1 MNFVLDVFLFPAYP
15 SRMQQQTS
23 NMPFKGRGAVSN
35 ASSRFERYS
44 REALGDGDAIGE
56 DDLPEA
62 PPTVVV
68 EELSRS
74 IISRNSSPD
83 ISFDQSI
90 NPYKGCEHGCVY
102 CYARPT
108 HAYLGLSP
116 GLDFETRLFAKH
128 NAARTLER
136 ELRKPGY
143 RPRTIMLGANTD
155 PYQPVER
162 QRRITREILE
172 VLAAFDHPVAITTK
186 SALIARDIDI
196 LAPMAER
203 GLASVG
209 MSVTTLDPRLARTL
223 EPRAAAPWR
232 RVETIRALS
241 GAGVPVMVMVAPVI
255 PFLNDPELE
264 TVLAAA
270 AGAGASRANYIL
282 LRLPMEVKELFSQW
296 LRTHVPDRAERVLN
310 QVRDAR
316 NGHLYVSEFGRRMT
330 GTGAYAELLAQ
341 RFRLACRRLGL
352 NTDRPNETALDTRRF
367 RPPPADGEQ
376 LSLL

>member
-1 MNFVLDVFLFPAYP
+1 
-15 SRMQQQTS
+15 MQQQS
-23 NMPFKGRGAVSN
+23 SIMPFKGRGAVSN

-44 REALGDGDAIGE
+44 REALGDGDPIGE

-270 AGAGASRANYIL
+270 AGAGAARANYIL
-282 LRLPMEVKELFSQW
+282 LRLPMEVKELFSQC

-352 NTDRPNETALDTRRF
+352 NAGRPDETGLDTRRF
-367 RPPPADGEQ
+367 HPPPAAGEQ